1 MEMERDKEG
10 KAICLQLAMLDRM
23 MKLHEWA
30 TFGDKESEEL
40 DKSASQIEAES
51 CHPPNTKSKKRTAR

>member
-1 MEMERDKEG
+1 MEMEKEG

-51 CHPPNTKSKKRTAR
+51 CRPTNAQSKED